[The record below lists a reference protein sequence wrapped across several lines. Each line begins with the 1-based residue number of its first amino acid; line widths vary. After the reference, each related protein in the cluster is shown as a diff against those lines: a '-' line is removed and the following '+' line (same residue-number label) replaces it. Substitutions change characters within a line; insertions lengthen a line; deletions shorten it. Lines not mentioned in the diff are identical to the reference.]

1 MLEEWAKDEIEEEAS
16 RKIRRRW
23 TGNRTGGN
31 EGEEGRDEGKG
42 GEKETGG
49 KGEGGEEGY

>member
-1 MLEEWAKDEIEEEAS
+1 MEGKLRMLEEWAKDEIEEEAS

-23 TGNRTGGN
+23 TGNRTGG
-31 EGEEGRDEGKG
+31 
-42 GEKETGG
+42 